1 MSQSLTE
8 NEHPTLE
15 QEIEALREQFPD
27 AIDPHFGTRHPV
39 ALLIRSHDSLL
50 AALQKIETDH
60 ICDTSVRDPQ
70 RCDVCEITANALAKL
85 KEPVEE

>member
-15 QEIEALREQFPD
+15 QGIEAL
-27 AIDPHFGTRHPV
+27 PV